1 MFMFIEIQTLLIIA
15 ITITTLFIIIIGFQL
30 ILILKQVKKT
40 LKKIN
45 LFLEEEKN
53 NLNGK
58 KLSSEKK
65 DALIKKPI
73 FFENILN
80 KIKFIE
86 PVKNKKRF
94 FKKKSVDFS

>member
-1 MFMFIEIQTLLIIA
+1 MFIEIQTLLIIA